1 MVQICRFPNVFL
13 VTAFFGRGGEKISKS
28 VGNVI
33 DPLNLAQAFGVDVLR
48 YFLMR
53 EVAFGQDGSYSGE
66 AIVTKTNAELANS
79 GFVEER
85 TWEEAG
91 TISTKKTMSL
101 LKKVREAS
109 AKNLPKH
116 FSNLAFSAGIEA
128 WIKAV
133 YACNQY
139 IDEQAPWTLSKNDP
153 KRMKVVLQTLFIAI
167 HDLTIAIQPII
178 PEKAEAILD
187 HIGVKKTE
195 RLYSHISNN
204 SWFDE
209 LLDQGFLVD
218 KPTPVFP
225 RLDAELLGSEKQ
237 C

>member
-1 MVQICRFPNVFL
+1 M
-13 VTAFFGRGGEKISKS
+13 
-28 VGNVI
+28 
-33 DPLNLAQAFGVDVLR
+33 
-48 YFLMR
+48 
-53 EVAFGQDGSYSGE
+53 
-66 AIVTKTNAELANS
+66 
-79 GFVEER
+79 
-85 TWEEAG
+85 
-91 TISTKKTMSL
+91 
-101 LKKVREAS
+101 REAS
-109 AKNLPKH
+109 ATNLPKH

-209 LLDQGFLVD
+209 LLDQGFLA
-218 KPTPVFP
+218 TSQRSVFP